1 MKSIKPG
8 RGPSGFGAFM
18 GIIVS
23 LFGIFWT
30 IMAISIGAYFM
41 VPFGVLFV
49 AAAIGTAVFNY
60 KNATGTHRYSEFDI
74 VDEGEEPDPPS
85 KRFGA
90 KNENEAKTKKFCPY
104 CREKA
109 EENHKF
115 CGNCGGRLE

>member
-8 RGPSGFGAFM
+8 RGPSGLGVFM

-23 LFGIFWT
+23 LFGVFWT
-30 IMAISIGAYFM
+30 IMVISIGAYFM

-74 VDEGEEPDPPS
+74 VDEDEEPDPSS
-85 KRFGA
+85 KRSVN
-90 KNENEAKTKKFCPY
+90 KSQNIKTKKFCPH
-104 CREKA
+104 CGEKA

-115 CGNCGGRLE
+115 CGNCGSRLE